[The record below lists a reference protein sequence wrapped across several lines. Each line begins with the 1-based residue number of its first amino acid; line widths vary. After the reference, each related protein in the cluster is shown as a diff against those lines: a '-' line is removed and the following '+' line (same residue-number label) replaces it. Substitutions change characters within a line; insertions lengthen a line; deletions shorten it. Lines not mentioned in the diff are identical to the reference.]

1 MLTHVWS
8 CQWIESE
15 WAPCRNRSARKACQP
30 ICALNPY
37 NNDWTI
43 RAKVASKTPLR
54 CFEKNGQT
62 NSVGTLEVVDD
73 QVRDSQT
80 PVTQPVFWGP
90 EAALRR
96 ILKRLKCTTF
106 TWSMRHEFAVCL
118 PAGSLCQHTGAQA
131 AAAKH
136 MDCMQ
141 GTTIE
146 ITLWRGVADKFYDHI
161 EEGQVRRDPC
171 QLPLMMVMVMVT
183 GNLRAGDTSVQGDAS
198 ICSNCCCGTGF

>member
-1 MLTHVWS
+1 MHNFHMEHETRICSMPPSWKPL
-8 CQWIESE
+8 
-15 WAPCRNRSARKACQP
+15 SAYR
-30 ICALNPY
+30 
-37 NNDWTI
+37 
-43 RAKVASKTPLR
+43 
-54 CFEKNGQT
+54 
-62 NSVGTLEVVDD
+62 
-73 QVRDSQT
+73 
-80 PVTQPVFWGP
+80 
-90 EAALRR
+90 
-96 ILKRLKCTTF
+96 
-106 TWSMRHEFAVCL
+106 
-118 PAGSLCQHTGAQA
+118 AQA